1 MIATNNELTMNDSY
15 LIVKNSEN
23 ENGTIIKVSY
33 RSNLIKVF
41 QKIEPQVFSKIE
53 NLDVNKMVDFRKIV
67 SIAGDSGYSL
77 YQLTQL

>member
-1 MIATNNELTMNDSY
+1 MTANELTMNDSY
-15 LIVKNSEN
+15 LIVKNGEN

-33 RSNLIKVF
+33 RSNLINVF
-41 QKIEPQVFSKIE
+41 QKIEPERFSQIKD
-53 NLDVNKMVDFRKIV
+53 LDVNNIVDFRKIV

>member
-1 MIATNNELTMNDSY
+1 MTANELTMNDSY
-15 LIVKNSEN
+15 LIVKSSEN

-33 RSNLIKVF
+33 RSNLIKAF

-53 NLDVNKMVDFRKIV
+53 NLDVNKIVDFRKIV
-67 SIAGDSGYSL
+67 SIAGDFGYSL